1 MLGLLSALRERRHE
15 AEFHGSITAP
25 SVPQKVVFVWA
36 CRNAQ
41 EFDLLDDL
49 LLAESRCAPG
59 LHGPIHTCQ
68 ARLPD

>member
-25 SVPQKVVFVWA
+25 SVPQKVFFVWA

-41 EFDLLDDL
+41 EFDLLDEL
-49 LLAESRCAPG
+49 LLAESR
-59 LHGPIHTCQ
+59 
-68 ARLPD
+68 